1 MVDEVAQTR
10 TKMRNEENPDRQM
23 MRFIIFSEKRLK
35 LVEITQ
41 YPYNGA
47 IGQMQRETTT
57 VKKRSVRGVK
67 MILHPLCFL

>member
-10 TKMRNEENPDRQM
+10 TKMRNEENPDQQM

-47 IGQMQRETTT
+47 IVKFSELNQRADAERDNNCKE
-57 VKKRSVRGVK
+57 KK
-67 MILHPLCFL
+67 C